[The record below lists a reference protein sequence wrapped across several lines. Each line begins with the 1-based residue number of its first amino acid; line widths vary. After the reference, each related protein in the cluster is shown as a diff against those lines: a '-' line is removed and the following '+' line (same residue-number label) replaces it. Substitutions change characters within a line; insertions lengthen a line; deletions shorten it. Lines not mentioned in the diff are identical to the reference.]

1 MPVDGFPGF
10 ELDGD
15 HILAVKLIPTA
26 RNLLYQLESFM
37 KSSGTQVFSMTRHV
51 DNGYIHVSSSGG
63 IKHAY
68 IYAAEKNVDPEP
80 ELEGIEILSGIVK
93 EGKIVNIVPPV
104 LGSQPYEIL
113 REYKPTKQAVK
124 YPLKGKGSD
133 ASFNDEKRLAVRVEA
148 GVDPDSIENALSLS
162 QNVEQ
167 RIKFQYEIQKFVDM
181 SISSTVNLPPWGTKH
196 NNEDLVIEF
205 AATLAKYAPGLR
217 GMTCYPDGS
226 RGGQPLVSVPYAEA
240 IHHKGVTY
248 SEHDICE
255 IGGKGGTCS
264 S

>member
-1 MPVDGFPGF
+1 MDDLPANGGFPGF

-80 ELEGIEILSGIVK
+80 ELESIEILSGIVK
-93 EGKIVNIVPPV
+93 DGKIVNIVPPV

-148 GVDPDSIENALSLS
+148 GVDPDYPHLTTTS
-162 QNVEQ
+162 QY
-167 RIKFQYEIQKFVDM
+167 K
-181 SISSTVNLPPWGTKH
+181 
-196 NNEDLVIEF
+196 
-205 AATLAKYAPGLR
+205 GL
-217 GMTCYPDGS
+217 
-226 RGGQPLVSVPYAEA
+226 
-240 IHHKGVTY
+240 
-248 SEHDICE
+248 
-255 IGGKGGTCS
+255 CS
-264 S
+264 SMYSGYMAKAVQVIMGYGKLKSLRTTPETVSYTHLTLPTNREV